1 MFIHVKVRKEILCEG
16 RKEKLNKLRPDYY
29 KGKNGKDLFDMFE
42 EEFPREWTTGFYVLN
57 LVKYVRR
64 YKGKNG
70 IEDLKKAR
78 TYLDRL
84 IEFEEK
90 PTSCEKNQ
98 NKGWEKFGIS
108 AEEKQREVFGDSVEK

>member
-1 MFIHVKVRKEILCEG
+1 MSKGGLKM
-16 RKEKLNKLRPDYY
+16 NKLRPDYY
-29 KGKNGKDLFDMFE
+29 KGKNGKDLFNMFE

-64 YKGKNG
+64 YKSKNG

-84 IEFEEK
+84 IEFEGK
-90 PTSCEKNQ
+90 QISCEDEQ
-98 NKGWEKFGIS
+98 NKDCGESFGIS
-108 AEEKQREVFGDSVEK
+108 AAEMQRKVFGYSVEK

>member
-1 MFIHVKVRKEILCEG
+1 MTKSENS
-16 RKEKLNKLRPDYY
+16 NKYRPDYY

-42 EEFPREWTTGFYVLN
+42 EEFPKEWTTGFYVLN

-90 PTSCEKNQ
+90 PAIHEEAPSKNRS
-98 NKGWEKFGIS
+98 KSLVET
-108 AEEKQREVFGDSVEK
+108 QREVFGDSVEK

>member
-1 MFIHVKVRKEILCEG
+1 MTNKKQLENN
-16 RKEKLNKLRPDYY
+16 LNIKNSDKYRPDYY
-29 KGKNGKDLFDMFE
+29 KGKNGKDLFDVFE
-42 EEFPREWTTGFYVLN
+42 EEFPKEWTTGFYVLN

-84 IEFEEK
+84 IEFEDKTIIHEEI
-90 PTSCEKNQ
+90 PSKNWS
-98 NKGWEKFGIS
+98 K
-108 AEEKQREVFGDSVEK
+108 ALAEKQREVFGDGVDK

>member
-1 MFIHVKVRKEILCEG
+1 MFIHVKIRKEILRER

>member
-1 MFIHVKVRKEILCEG
+1 MSKGGLKMS
-16 RKEKLNKLRPDYY
+16 KLRPDYY

-70 IEDLKKAR
+70 VEDLKKAR

-90 PTSCEKNQ
+90 PAKREYEQ
-98 NKGWEKFGIS
+98 NKDCGKSFGVS
-108 AEEKQREVFGDSVEK
+108 VAETQRKVFGDSVEK

>member
-1 MFIHVKVRKEILCEG
+1 MT
-16 RKEKLNKLRPDYY
+16 KLRPDYY
-29 KGKNGKDLFDMFE
+29 RGKNGKDLFDMFE

-84 IEFEEK
+84 IKFEETPIINEEK
-90 PTSCEKNQ
+90 PSKNWS
-98 NKGWEKFGIS
+98 KAIV
-108 AEEKQREVFGDSVEK
+108 EKQKEVFGNGVE

>member
-1 MFIHVKVRKEILCEG
+1 MD
-16 RKEKLNKLRPDYY
+16 KLRPDYY

-42 EEFPREWTTGFYVLN
+42 EEFPKEWTTGFYVLN

-84 IEFEEK
+84 IELEEK
-90 PTSCEKNQ
+90 PEIHEEVPNKNLS
-98 NKGWEKFGIS
+98 KS
-108 AEEKQREVFGDSVEK
+108 LAEKQREVFGDSVE